1 MPLYEYACNTCRK
14 ALERYEVYIDRQEP
28 PACCDNPMEKQFSVS
43 IADFRGSGFY
53 QNDYGNGAHK
63 LGTTEQAQ
71 RASVDCDAKGLRPMR
86 HDPNRKLPIP
96 QAS

>member
-1 MPLYEYACNTCRK
+1 MPIYEYVCDNCGK

-53 QNDYGNGAHK
+53 KNDYGNGAHK
-63 LGTTEQAQ
+63 LGVAEQAQ
-71 RASVDCDAKGLRPMR
+71 RASIDCGRLGLKPAKPKPDNSSLLR
-86 HDPNRKLPIP
+86 
-96 QAS
+96 

>member
-1 MPLYEYACNTCRK
+1 MPIYEYACDTCGK

-28 PACCDNPMEKQFSVS
+28 PSCCVKPMAKQFSVS

-53 QNDYGNGAHK
+53 KNDYGNGAHK
-63 LGTTEQAQ
+63 LGVTEQAQ
-71 RASVDCDAKGLRPMR
+71 RASMDCEARGLRPATPGKSGE
-86 HDPNRKLPIP
+86 HPIP